1 MSIYVKNS
9 TINPV
14 NCKDALVAGKLDT
27 LIDSISNISTDDD
40 AIKTAVES
48 VDSKIIV
55 ATNNGY
61 GGINVAV
68 CNSDPIGVSLQANS
82 LDLATESTLA
92 SMASDIAV
100 LKNKSDSTC
109 GKLWNPADTIVDGQ
123 ASDPINSILY
133 GSLISFFGN
142 FSIPDNTTTVAE
154 LRVEYSFTGS
164 ANDAEWFGSNN
175 VVSVVSGQAFNLD
188 FWTASPYVRIKTDTT
203 GNYMLAYGCR
213 S

>member
-9 TINPV
+9 TTNPV
-14 NCKDALVAGKLDT
+14 NSKDLLVAGKLDT
-27 LIDSISNISTDDD
+27 LISNISSGDS
-40 AIKTAVES
+40 AIQTAVES
-48 VDSKIIV
+48 VDSKIV
-55 ATNNGY
+55 LATNNGY
-61 GGINVAV
+61 GGINVAI

-82 LDLATESTLA
+82 LDLATETTLA

-100 LKNKSDSTC
+100 LKNKSESTS
-109 GKLWNPADTIVDGQ
+109 GKLWNPADEIIHGQ
-123 ASDPINSILY
+123 ASAPINSILY

-142 FSIPDNTTTVAE
+142 FSIAENTTTVAE

-164 ANDAEWFGSNN
+164 SNDAEWFGSNN
-175 VVSVVSGQAFNLD
+175 VVSVVSGQSFNLD
-188 FWTASPYVRIKTDTT
+188 FWTASPYVRVRTDTT